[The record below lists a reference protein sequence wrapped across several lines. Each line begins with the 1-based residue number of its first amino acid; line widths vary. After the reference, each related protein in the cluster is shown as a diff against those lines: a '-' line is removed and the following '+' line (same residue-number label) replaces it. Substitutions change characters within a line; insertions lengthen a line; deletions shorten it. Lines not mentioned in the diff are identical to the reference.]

1 MEKKDYLKD
10 KYVTKKRRGKENDTG
25 TESKKRREN
34 NNKENSH
41 RNAANM
47 GIEGKAINSIK
58 NHLYGVLYRPR
69 VMTRI

>member
-1 MEKKDYLKD
+1 VEKKDYLKD

-41 RNAANM
+41 RNAAKW
-47 GIEGKAINSIK
+47 E
-58 NHLYGVLYRPR
+58 
-69 VMTRI
+69 